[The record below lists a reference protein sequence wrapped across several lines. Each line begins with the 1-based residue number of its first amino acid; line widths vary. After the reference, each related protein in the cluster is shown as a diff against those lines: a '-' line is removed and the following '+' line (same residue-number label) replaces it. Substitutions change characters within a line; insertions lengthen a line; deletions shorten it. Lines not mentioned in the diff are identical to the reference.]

1 MSENKFI
8 RHLKGEGTAKSLL
21 EVKNQNT
28 PTSFANMPHGTSN
41 ANDVYSDHR
50 GNATGVLKGSE
61 NWKLDGQN
69 LVETTTVYGD
79 GRDLTS
85 DHEASGNGLWVD
97 ATVAFAT
104 ARRFN
109 ANTKFIL
116 KLCGHDLETVIN
128 HTVDFTLI
136 VKFGTSNLISK
147 TFTVT
152 EQAFDFCKEFI
163 IDFAESNS
171 STIKAD
177 AGSTMQVQLLCA
189 DANARATIYDGMTV
203 FTALQRRVDGD
214 AVASDKKTF
223 DEVVDDV
230 EQLQEDVDDL
240 EEYVDDT
247 FVRLDGESIMTGPLK
262 MRATSSFQCAIA
274 PFWDGVGFFK
284 LNSDNSV
291 TLIASIDTPDG
302 FLPWTTNTYN
312 IGSSLKKWK
321 NLYLAG
327 KMYVA
332 TINNGYDISVPV
344 TNSADTFA
352 LVSKDINPLQQ
363 QINHLQTIG
372 RFLSFWDATTGLAQT
387 NPQTSP
393 YVYQT
398 GDYFRVGVV
407 AGPGG
412 TNYKPSG
419 SSYTIGVA
427 STTVETERL
436 SVGQVYYYD
445 GANWALAAGGSVAI
459 DETTITFNN
468 NDEIQAVAVVDQNT
482 GIVKTWTGTAAE
494 YDAIVTKDPDTEYII
509 TDDVGESTP
518 IRKDVS
524 ERNIGELVYSLV
536 PITDSGLHLLDGDL
550 LDGTGIYADFYG
562 YMADIQATAP
572 QIFCSEADW
581 QTSILTYGVCG
592 KFVIDTANHTIRL
605 PKVTGFVEGTVTP
618 SALGDLIEA
627 GLPNITGNVNGV
639 SNRSFYSSP
648 TADGAFYVD
657 SYGNNAFA
665 GGGGVGNN
673 SALLH
678 LNASRSSSI
687 YGNSNTVQPQSV
699 KGYIYMVIANT
710 AKTPVQVDIDNIA
723 TDLNNKV
730 NKGHEVIEFQA
741 PTADNGYTWYR
752 KYADGWVEQGGY
764 QNTGAGWTQITLLIE
779 MSDTNYTVSATS
791 TDGAENVTT
800 IAPKISR
807 DNISTTYFR
816 VMQSYNSATY
826 YAGKLYWEVKGMAA

>member
-8 RHLKGEGTAKSLL
+8 KHLRGEDTAKSVL
-21 EVKNQNT
+21 EIKNQRT
-28 PTSFANMPHGTSN
+28 TTSFANMPDGDTSN

-50 GNATGVLKGSE
+50 GNATGVLKGTE

-79 GRDLTS
+79 GRDFTDS
-85 DHEASGNGLWVD
+85 FSVFSNGLWVD
-97 ATVAFAT
+97 ATYTFAT
-104 ARRFN
+104 ARRFSP
-109 ANTKFIL
+109 NTKFVL

-152 EQAFDFCKEFI
+152 EQAFDFCKEFV

-171 STIKAD
+171 SAIKAD

-189 DANARATIYDGMTV
+189 DPAAQAVLYNGMTV
-203 FTALQRRVDGD
+203 FTALQRRVDGE
-214 AVASDKKTF
+214 AVASDTRTF
-223 DEVVDDV
+223 PEIEQDIHDINDEID
-230 EQLQEDVDDL
+230 QIHEDIDDL
-240 EEYVDDT
+240 EDYVDDT

-274 PFWDGVGFFK
+274 PFWDGVGFYK

-291 TLIASIDTPDG
+291 TLIASIETPDG
-302 FLPWTTNTYN
+302 FLPWVTNTYN

-321 NLYLAG
+321 NLYLSG

-344 TNSADTFA
+344 TTSADTFA
-352 LVSKDINPLQQ
+352 LVTKDINPLQQ

-509 TDDVGESTP
+509 IDD
-518 IRKDVS
+518 
-524 ERNIGELVYSLV
+524 IGGS
-536 PITDSGLHLLDGDL
+536 
-550 LDGTGIYADFYG
+550 
-562 YMADIQATAP
+562 
-572 QIFCSEADW
+572 
-581 QTSILTYGVCG
+581 
-592 KFVIDTANHTIRL
+592 
-605 PKVTGFVEGTVTP
+605 
-618 SALGDLIEA
+618 
-627 GLPNITGNVNGV
+627 
-639 SNRSFYSSP
+639 
-648 TADGAFYVD
+648 
-657 SYGNNAFA
+657 
-665 GGGGVGNN
+665 
-673 SALLH
+673 
-678 LNASRSSSI
+678 
-687 YGNSNTVQPQSV
+687 
-699 KGYIYMVIANT
+699 
-710 AKTPVQVDIDNIA
+710 A
-723 TDLNNKV
+723 TDIGQITEALNDKV
-730 NKGHEVIEFQA
+730 DKGHEVIEFQA
-741 PTADNGYTWYR
+741 PTAANNYTWYR
-752 KYADGWVEQGGY
+752 KYADGWVEQGQTNLTLQDSATTYTLPIEMESGY
-764 QNTGAGWTQITLLIE
+764 YNLCVGFNQSSDGTTMPSTYNRTTTTFSVNSPAGNVAGW
-779 MSDTNYTVSATS
+779 
-791 TDGAENVTT
+791 
-800 IAPKISR
+800 
-807 DNISTTYFR
+807 
-816 VMQSYNSATY
+816 
-826 YAGKLYWEVKGMAA
+826 WEVKGMAA

>member
-8 RHLKGEGTAKSLL
+8 KHLRGEDTAKSVL
-21 EVKNQNT
+21 EIKNQRT
-28 PTSFANMPHGTSN
+28 TTSFANMPDGDTSN

-50 GNATGVLKGSE
+50 GNATGVLKGTE

-79 GRDLTS
+79 GRDFTDS
-85 DHEASGNGLWVD
+85 FSVFSNGLWVD
-97 ATVAFAT
+97 ATYTFAT
-104 ARRFN
+104 ARRFSP
-109 ANTKFIL
+109 NTKFVL

-152 EQAFDFCKEFI
+152 EQAFDFCKEFV

-171 STIKAD
+171 SAIKAD

-189 DANARATIYDGMTV
+189 DPAAQAVLYNGMTV
-203 FTALQRRVDGD
+203 FTALQRRVDGE
-214 AVASDKKTF
+214 AVASDTRTF
-223 DEVVDDV
+223 PEIEQDIHDINDEID
-230 EQLQEDVDDL
+230 QIHEDIDDL
-240 EEYVDDT
+240 EDYVDDT

-274 PFWDGVGFFK
+274 PFWDGVGFYK

-291 TLIASIDTPDG
+291 TLIASIETPDG
-302 FLPWTTNTYN
+302 FLPWVTNTYN

-321 NLYLAG
+321 NLYLSG

-344 TNSADTFA
+344 TTSADTFA
-352 LVSKDINPLQQ
+352 LVTKDINPLQQ

-509 TDDVGESTP
+509 IDD
-518 IRKDVS
+518 
-524 ERNIGELVYSLV
+524 IGGS
-536 PITDSGLHLLDGDL
+536 
-550 LDGTGIYADFYG
+550 
-562 YMADIQATAP
+562 
-572 QIFCSEADW
+572 
-581 QTSILTYGVCG
+581 
-592 KFVIDTANHTIRL
+592 
-605 PKVTGFVEGTVTP
+605 
-618 SALGDLIEA
+618 
-627 GLPNITGNVNGV
+627 
-639 SNRSFYSSP
+639 
-648 TADGAFYVD
+648 
-657 SYGNNAFA
+657 
-665 GGGGVGNN
+665 
-673 SALLH
+673 
-678 LNASRSSSI
+678 
-687 YGNSNTVQPQSV
+687 
-699 KGYIYMVIANT
+699 
-710 AKTPVQVDIDNIA
+710 A
-723 TDLNNKV
+723 TDIGQITEALNDKV
-730 NKGHEVIEFQA
+730 DKGHEVIEFQA
-741 PTADNGYTWYR
+741 PTAANNYTWYR
-752 KYADGWVEQGGY
+752 KYADGWVEQGGVFTVSVSSRFGY
-764 QNTGAGWTQITLLIE
+764 ATITLLVTMDNI
-779 MSDTNYTVSATS
+779 NYTVYAQGGYITNVSAMAYNVNSKTVNNFIVQAIAVDGTS
-791 TDGAENVTT
+791 ASGTPNQGSWYVC
-800 IAPKISR
+800 
-807 DNISTTYFR
+807 
-816 VMQSYNSATY
+816 
-826 YAGKLYWEVKGMAA
+826 GMAA

>member
-8 RHLKGEGTAKSLL
+8 KHLHGKGTAKSVL

-28 PTSFANMPHGTSN
+28 PTSFANMPDGSSN
-41 ANDVYSDHR
+41 ANDTYSDYR
-50 GNATGVLKGSE
+50 GNATGVLKGTE
-61 NWKLDGQN
+61 NWKLDTAN
-69 LVETTTVYGD
+69 LVESATVYGD
-79 GRDLTS
+79 GRDMTGS
-85 DHEASGNGLWVD
+85 YDANGSTLWVD
-97 ATVAFAT
+97 ATAT
-104 ARRFN
+104 FSASRRYSP
-109 ANTKFIL
+109 NTKFVL
-116 KLCGHDLETVIN
+116 KLCGNNLLSATEETI
-128 HTVDFTLI
+128 DFTLLVNI
-136 VKFGTSNLISK
+136 GTTTVTK
-147 TFTVT
+147 TFTVA
-152 EQAFDFCKEFI
+152 EQANFFCKEFV
-163 IDFAESNS
+163 IDFSESNGNAIKIAQND
-171 STIKAD
+171 TIN
-177 AGSTMQVQLLCA
+177 VQLLCG
-189 DANARATIYDGMTV
+189 DPNASATIYNGMTV

-230 EQLQEDVDDL
+230 EQMQEDLDDL

-274 PFWDGVGFFK
+274 PYWDGVGFFK

-352 LVSKDINPLQQ
+352 LVNKDIDPLQQ

-509 TDDVGESTP
+509 IDDIGGSATE
-518 IRKDVS
+518 
-524 ERNIGELVYSLV
+524 IGE
-536 PITDSGLHLLDGDL
+536 ITE
-550 LDGTGIYADFYG
+550 
-562 YMADIQATAP
+562 DINELKA
-572 QIFCSEADW
+572 
-581 QTSILTYGVCG
+581 
-592 KFVIDTANHTIRL
+592 
-605 PKVTGFVEGTVTP
+605 
-618 SALGDLIEA
+618 
-627 GLPNITGNVNGV
+627 
-639 SNRSFYSSP
+639 
-648 TADGAFYVD
+648 
-657 SYGNNAFA
+657 
-665 GGGGVGNN
+665 
-673 SALLH
+673 
-678 LNASRSSSI
+678 
-687 YGNSNTVQPQSV
+687 
-699 KGYIYMVIANT
+699 
-710 AKTPVQVDIDNIA
+710 
-723 TDLNNKV
+723 
-730 NKGHEVIEFQA
+730 HEVIAFQA
-741 PTADNGYTWYR
+741 PTAQNNYTWYR
-752 KYADGWVEQGGY
+752 KYADGWVEQGG
-764 QNTGAGWTQITLLIE
+764 ITTADEYTPVILPIP
-779 MSDTNYTVSATS
+779 MQDTNYVLLGQCEGLVVGNYNFVVMAKTATS
-791 TDGAENVTT
+791 FTADA
-800 IAPKISR
+800 
-807 DNISTTYFR
+807 
-816 VMQSYNSATY
+816 SYGGGTKRAS
-826 YAGKLYWEVKGMAA
+826 WQVSGMAA